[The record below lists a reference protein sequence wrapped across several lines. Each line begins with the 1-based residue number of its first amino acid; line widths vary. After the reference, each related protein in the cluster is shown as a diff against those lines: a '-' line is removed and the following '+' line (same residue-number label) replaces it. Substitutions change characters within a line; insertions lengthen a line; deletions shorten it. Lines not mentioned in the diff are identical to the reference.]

1 MTYKEEF
8 ITFMVRS
15 GVLTFGAFTTKSGRK
30 TPYFI
35 NTGNY
40 KTGMQNSRLGEFYAA
55 LVKETVGDDFDAMFG
70 PAYKG
75 IPLAT
80 SVSGALARNYGIDK
94 PFFFNRKEAKDHGE
108 GGAMVGYKPQDG
120 DKIALT
126 VTGGDKT
133 VRKEYTIGGAALYW
147 EDLGL
152 PSGTTE
158 ASFAGCYP
166 APESAEGSEFTFDLS
181 TAADKDLLLAPA
193 MKVSKSADTK
203 VNLAFKHAMHKLAI
217 NYASDG
223 TYTQEQ
229 LEAVKTTCTAK
240 SSCEV
245 NMAAATVSKTAD
257 KTAAFEAAGKAVRF
271 LLVPQTSEEVT
282 LKIEIGGKT
291 GLNEVL
297 KNATQEIPAALDG
310 GKCLT
315 LNLTFG
321 KDGIVVEGSQIGG
334 WEDQGT
340 VDGDISM

>member
-1 MTYKEEF
+1 
-8 ITFMVRS
+8 
-15 GVLTFGAFTTKSGRK
+15 
-30 TPYFI
+30 
-35 NTGNY
+35 
-40 KTGMQNSRLGEFYAA
+40 
-55 LVKETVGDDFDAMFG
+55 
-70 PAYKG
+70 
-75 IPLAT
+75 
-80 SVSGALARNYGIDK
+80 
-94 PFFFNRKEAKDHGE
+94 
-108 GGAMVGYKPQDG
+108 
-120 DKIALT
+120 
-126 VTGGDKT
+126 

-203 VNLAFKHAMHKLAI
+203 VNLVFKHAMHKLAI

-291 GLNEVL
+291 VEHTLAGLNEVL

>member
-1 MTYKEEF
+1 
-8 ITFMVRS
+8 
-15 GVLTFGAFTTKSGRK
+15 
-30 TPYFI
+30 
-35 NTGNY
+35 
-40 KTGMQNSRLGEFYAA
+40 
-55 LVKETVGDDFDAMFG
+55 
-70 PAYKG
+70 
-75 IPLAT
+75 
-80 SVSGALARNYGIDK
+80 
-94 PFFFNRKEAKDHGE
+94 
-108 GGAMVGYKPQDG
+108 
-120 DKIALT
+120 
-126 VTGGDKT
+126 
-133 VRKEYTIGGAALYW
+133 
-147 EDLGL
+147 
-152 PSGTTE
+152 
-158 ASFAGCYP
+158 
-166 APESAEGSEFTFDLS
+166 
-181 TAADKDLLLAPA
+181 

-203 VNLAFKHAMHKLAI
+203 VNLAFKHAKHKLAI

-291 GLNEVL
+291 VEHTLAGLKEVL
-297 KNATQEIPAALDG
+297 KNATQEIPATLDG

-340 VDGDISM
+340 VEGDISM

>member
-1 MTYKEEF
+1 
-8 ITFMVRS
+8 
-15 GVLTFGAFTTKSGRK
+15 
-30 TPYFI
+30 
-35 NTGNY
+35 
-40 KTGMQNSRLGEFYAA
+40 
-55 LVKETVGDDFDAMFG
+55 
-70 PAYKG
+70 
-75 IPLAT
+75 
-80 SVSGALARNYGIDK
+80 
-94 PFFFNRKEAKDHGE
+94 
-108 GGAMVGYKPQDG
+108 
-120 DKIALT
+120 
-126 VTGGDKT
+126 
-133 VRKEYTIGGAALYW
+133 
-147 EDLGL
+147 
-152 PSGTTE
+152 
-158 ASFAGCYP
+158 
-166 APESAEGSEFTFDLS
+166 
-181 TAADKDLLLAPA
+181 

-291 GLNEVL
+291 VEHTLAGLNEVL

>member
-1 MTYKEEF
+1 MSGMVVLLLCAAVACDKNESGAGVPAGKEE
-8 ITFMVRS
+8 ITVVTAIDALTRAPHLNEDGS
-15 GVLTFGAFTTKSGRK
+15 G
-30 TPYFI
+30 YF
-35 NTGNY
+35 
-40 KTGMQNSRLGEFYAA
+40 
-55 LVKETVGDDFDAMFG
+55 
-70 PAYKG
+70 
-75 IPLAT
+75 
-80 SVSGALARNYGIDK
+80 
-94 PFFFNRKEAKDHGE
+94 
-108 GGAMVGYKPQDG
+108 QDG

-126 VTGGDKT
+126 VTGGGKA

-158 ASFAGCYP
+158 A
-166 APESAEGSEFTFDLS
+166 SEFTFDLS

-291 GLNEVL
+291 VEHTLAGLNEVL

>member
-1 MTYKEEF
+1 MNKTIFTAAVLLVLAGCNDDKEQTKPAPGEGK
-8 ITFMVRS
+8 ITV
-15 GVLTFGAFTTKSGRK
+15 TA
-30 TPYFI
+30 
-35 NTGNY
+35 
-40 KTGMQNSRLGEFYAA
+40 
-55 LVKETVGDDFDAMFG
+55 
-70 PAYKG
+70 
-75 IPLAT
+75 
-80 SVSGALARNYGIDK
+80 GIDALTRA
-94 PFFFNRKEAKDHGE
+94 PHLNEDGS
-108 GGAMVGYKPQDG
+108 GYFQDG

-126 VTGGDKT
+126 VTGGGKA

-257 KTAAFEAAGKAVRF
+257 KTAAFKPRARPSVSFSCRRPRKR
-271 LLVPQTSEEVT
+271 
-282 LKIEIGGKT
+282 
-291 GLNEVL
+291 
-297 KNATQEIPAALDG
+297 
-310 GKCLT
+310 
-315 LNLTFG
+315 
-321 KDGIVVEGSQIGG
+321 
-334 WEDQGT
+334 
-340 VDGDISM
+340 

>member
-1 MTYKEEF
+1 MNKTFFTAAVLLVLVGCNDDKEQ
-8 ITFMVRS
+8 
-15 GVLTFGAFTTKSGRK
+15 TK
-30 TPYFI
+30 
-35 NTGNY
+35 
-40 KTGMQNSRLGEFYAA
+40 
-55 LVKETVGDDFDAMFG
+55 
-70 PAYKG
+70 PA
-75 IPLAT
+75 P
-80 SVSGALARNYGIDK
+80 
-94 PFFFNRKEAKDHGE
+94 GE
-108 GGAMVGYKPQDG
+108 GKITVTAGIEALTRAPHLNEDGSGYFQDG

-126 VTGGDKT
+126 VSGGDKT

-166 APESAEGSEFTFDLS
+166 APESAEGTAFTFDLS

-257 KTAAFEAAGKAVRF
+257 KTAAFEVAGKAVRF

-291 GLNEVL
+291 V
-297 KNATQEIPAALDG
+297 A
-310 GKCLT
+310 
-315 LNLTFG
+315 
-321 KDGIVVEGSQIGG
+321 GI
-334 WEDQGT
+334 
-340 VDGDISM
+340 

>member
-1 MTYKEEF
+1 MNKTIFTAAVLLVLAGCNDDKEQTKPAPGEGK
-8 ITFMVRS
+8 ITV
-15 GVLTFGAFTTKSGRK
+15 TA
-30 TPYFI
+30 
-35 NTGNY
+35 
-40 KTGMQNSRLGEFYAA
+40 
-55 LVKETVGDDFDAMFG
+55 
-70 PAYKG
+70 
-75 IPLAT
+75 
-80 SVSGALARNYGIDK
+80 GIDALTRA
-94 PFFFNRKEAKDHGE
+94 PHLNEDGS
-108 GGAMVGYKPQDG
+108 GYFQDG

-126 VTGGDKT
+126 VSGGDKT

-245 NMAAATVSKTAD
+245 DMAAATVSKTAD

-291 GLNEVL
+291 VAHARRTERGVEECDAGDSRRARWRQVPDAEPDFRQGRYRRGRLPDRRLGRSGNRRRGYLHVTDRNRIDEFRQAGRKLNSG
-297 KNATQEIPAALDG
+297 PAYL
-310 GKCLT
+310 
-315 LNLTFG
+315 LNC
-321 KDGIVVEGSQIGG
+321 S
-334 WEDQGT
+334 
-340 VDGDISM
+340 

>member
-1 MTYKEEF
+1 MNKTFFTAAVLLVLVGCNDDKEQTKPAPGEGK
-8 ITFMVRS
+8 ITV
-15 GVLTFGAFTTKSGRK
+15 TA
-30 TPYFI
+30 
-35 NTGNY
+35 
-40 KTGMQNSRLGEFYAA
+40 
-55 LVKETVGDDFDAMFG
+55 
-70 PAYKG
+70 
-75 IPLAT
+75 
-80 SVSGALARNYGIDK
+80 GIDALTRA
-94 PFFFNRKEAKDHGE
+94 PHLNEDGS
-108 GGAMVGYKPQDG
+108 GYFQDG

-271 LLVPQTSEEVT
+271 LLVPQTSEEET

-291 GLNEVL
+291 VEHTLAGLNEVL

>member
-1 MTYKEEF
+1 MSGMVVLLLCAAVACDKNESGAGVPAGKEE
-8 ITFMVRS
+8 ITVVTAIDALTRAPHLNEDGS
-15 GVLTFGAFTTKSGRK
+15 G
-30 TPYFI
+30 YF
-35 NTGNY
+35 
-40 KTGMQNSRLGEFYAA
+40 
-55 LVKETVGDDFDAMFG
+55 
-70 PAYKG
+70 
-75 IPLAT
+75 
-80 SVSGALARNYGIDK
+80 
-94 PFFFNRKEAKDHGE
+94 
-108 GGAMVGYKPQDG
+108 QDG

-126 VTGGDKT
+126 VSGGDKT
-133 VRKEYTIGGAALYW
+133 ERKEYTIGGAALYW

-166 APESAEGSEFTFDLS
+166 APESAEGTAFTFDLS

-282 LKIEIGGKT
+282 LKIEIEGKT
-291 GLNEVL
+291 VEHTLAGLKDVL
-297 KNATQEIPAALDG
+297 KNTTQEIPAALDG

-321 KDGIVVEGSQIGG
+321 KDGIVVEDSQIGG

>member
-1 MTYKEEF
+1 MNKTFFTAAVLLVLVGCNDDKEQTKPAPGEGK
-8 ITFMVRS
+8 ITV
-15 GVLTFGAFTTKSGRK
+15 TA
-30 TPYFI
+30 
-35 NTGNY
+35 
-40 KTGMQNSRLGEFYAA
+40 
-55 LVKETVGDDFDAMFG
+55 
-70 PAYKG
+70 
-75 IPLAT
+75 
-80 SVSGALARNYGIDK
+80 GIDALTRA
-94 PFFFNRKEAKDHGE
+94 PHLNEDGS
-108 GGAMVGYKPQDG
+108 GYFQDG

-203 VNLAFKHAMHKLAI
+203 VNLAFKHAM
-217 NYASDG
+217 
-223 TYTQEQ
+223 Q

-291 GLNEVL
+291 VEHTLAGLNEVL

>member
-1 MTYKEEF
+1 MSGMVVLLLCAAVACDKNESGAGVPAGKEE
-8 ITFMVRS
+8 ITVVTAIDALTRAPHLNEDGS
-15 GVLTFGAFTTKSGRK
+15 G
-30 TPYFI
+30 YF
-35 NTGNY
+35 
-40 KTGMQNSRLGEFYAA
+40 
-55 LVKETVGDDFDAMFG
+55 
-70 PAYKG
+70 
-75 IPLAT
+75 
-80 SVSGALARNYGIDK
+80 
-94 PFFFNRKEAKDHGE
+94 
-108 GGAMVGYKPQDG
+108 QDG

-126 VTGGDKT
+126 VTGGGKA

-291 GLNEVL
+291 AHARRTERGVEECDAGDSRRARRRQVPDAEPDFRQGWYRRGRLPDRRLGRSGNRRRGYLHVTDRNRIDEFRQAGPEVKFRPRL
-297 KNATQEIPAALDG
+297 FVELFLTE
-310 GKCLT
+310 KCRFEKIV
-315 LNLTFG
+315 NFG
-321 KDGIVVEGSQIGG
+321 FKKYGR
-334 WEDQGT
+334 
-340 VDGDISM
+340 